1 MRRSRV
7 QVSQLA
13 QLKISDLQEKGANN
27 QSILALFL
35 YKNQT
40 FAVISV
46 NVTRLLHENLKQK
59 LGSIRDFCCFKIFIA
74 DMVIKCTR
82 YESKIYTPAE
92 SGVGESI

>member
-1 MRRSRV
+1 MRRARV

-46 NVTRLLHENLKQK
+46 DVTRLLHEKFETKTWIN
-59 LGSIRDFCCFKIFIA
+59 
-74 DMVIKCTR
+74 
-82 YESKIYTPAE
+82 
-92 SGVGESI
+92 SGFLLF

>member
-27 QSILALFL
+27 QSILTPFSSA
-35 YKNQT
+35 KNQT

-46 NVTRLLHENLKQK
+46 DVTRLLHEKFETKTWIN
-59 LGSIRDFCCFKIFIA
+59 
-74 DMVIKCTR
+74 
-82 YESKIYTPAE
+82 
-92 SGVGESI
+92 SGFLLF